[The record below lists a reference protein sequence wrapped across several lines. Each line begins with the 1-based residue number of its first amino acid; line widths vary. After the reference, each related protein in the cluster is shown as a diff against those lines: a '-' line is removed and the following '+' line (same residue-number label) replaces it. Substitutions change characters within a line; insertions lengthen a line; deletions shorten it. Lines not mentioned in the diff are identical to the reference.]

1 METKSPTTSVNSR
14 EIIGVDQFAQRR
26 EVFGKYETV
35 FLPQLLDTTAM
46 PVYKEVEPLI
56 TSNHTIST
64 SNFKRNAPGYS
75 SMRESREDYS
85 LEFRPRKYSDNF
97 TSELNQSGDVDY
109 RHSMTERTRRLSKLR
124 RDFLNSNLH
133 EPSTTSPFARTG
145 VRASMPATSVTAM
158 KYKIEIPNLYKFP
171 FAEPYSTPP
180 PVRRMVV
187 DLGSPQI
194 NGEKENQNPEANVKS
209 RHQSLPHEVSPKND
223 HQKLFEELVK
233 RYSPQ
238 RKPINWNLPPTR
250 PRVVGS
256 VPKST
261 ASIAESIDS
270 GDKKV
275 LDDTYPKFGDDD
287 VFIKKEHNMPSIK
300 DFDKDVA
307 VSKQTPDDKQNDEQ
321 EKRTEM
327 KQTSLQNDFLVT
339 NTKEETNKT
348 ELDGNNETPD
358 SSTVL
363 KPGEG
368 FKRPSISKDIVEEIE
383 KSKPISNDEQETHT
397 EIIKTNHQNTTV
409 EANKKEDANKAELEE
424 KIDQL
429 SEMSTILKREEDGK
443 PLDKFTD
450 ITIPAL
456 LEKMTEEA
464 EGSPK
469 KGNKKVKRK
478 RSFLDK
484 LLGRKKEK

>member
-46 PVYKEVEPLI
+46 PVYKEVEPII
-56 TSNHTIST
+56 TSNPTMT
-64 SNFKRNAPGYS
+64 ASNFKRNASGYS
-75 SMRESREDYS
+75 SMRESRDDYN
-85 LEFRPRKYSDNF
+85 LEFRTRKYSDNF
-97 TSELNQSGDVDY
+97 TSELNQSGDMDY

-133 EPSTTSPFARTG
+133 EPTTPSPFARTG
-145 VRASMPATSVTAM
+145 VRSSMPATSVTAM
-158 KYKIEIPNLYKFP
+158 KYKIESPNLYKFP

-180 PVRRMVV
+180 PIRRVVV
-187 DLGSPQI
+187 DLGPAQV
-194 NGEKENQNPEANVKS
+194 NGEKENLNPEAKAKS
-209 RHQSLPHEVSPKND
+209 RHQSLPHDISPKID
-223 HQKLFEELVK
+223 HQRLFEELVK

-250 PRVVGS
+250 PRIVGS

-261 ASIAESIDS
+261 TSMADS
-270 GDKKV
+270 VDSADKKL
-275 LDDTYPKFGDDD
+275 LDDTFNKFGDDD
-287 VFIKKEHNMPSIK
+287 VFIKKEHNMQTIK
-300 DFDKDVA
+300 DLDENVA
-307 VSKQTPDDKQNDEQ
+307 ESKQTPNDEQ
-321 EKRTEM
+321 EKRTEI
-327 KQTSLQNDFLVT
+327 KQTSLHNDVLVT
-339 NTKEETNKT
+339 NTKKETNKA
-348 ELDGNNETPD
+348 ELDENNEMPAD

-363 KPGEG
+363 KPEEDNE
-368 FKRPSISKDIVEEIE
+368 RRSKYEDLDEEIA
-383 KSKPISNDEQETHT
+383 KSKHISNDEQEKT
-397 EIIKTNHQNTTV
+397 EVMQTNHQNTILET
-409 EANKKEDANKAELEE
+409 NKKENTNKAELEE
-424 KIDQL
+424 KIDQVP
-429 SEMSTILKREEDGK
+429 EISTIPKREEDGK

-464 EGSPK
+464 EGSQRK
-469 KGNKKVKRK
+469 ENKKVKRK

-484 LLGRKKEK
+484 LLGRKKGK